1 VTRRINKVEDI
12 LLPVCGV
19 DISHLDGVAFDRD
32 PALALQIHVIQ
43 GLVLHI
49 AIGDRV
55 GMLEEPI
62 GQGAFAVV
70 NVGDN
75 TKIADVLHERSGKF
89 GLNAGWVCLVF

>member
-1 VTRRINKVEDI
+1 
-12 LLPVCGV
+12 
-19 DISHLDGVAFDRD
+19 
-32 PALALQIHVIQ
+32 
-43 GLVLHI
+43 
-49 AIGDRV
+49 V